1 MLGSTPPLADLWR
14 RTFVELLGAFAL
26 VFAGAGTIMSIGP
39 QADAGTLD
47 VALATGLAIAVMVTA
62 VGHISGG
69 HFNPA
74 ITFGFLLTRRIG
86 VVLGVAYVVA
96 QLLGGVLAALL
107 LRWIFPAANRNASNL
122 GAPSVHTIDIGAA
135 LVVEALITFFLVW
148 VVFAMTTDERNA
160 YTGVTGLAIG
170 LVIVFGMLL
179 AYPITGGSF
188 NPARAFGPQ
197 LVSGTWND
205 AWIYYVGPLA
215 GGAIAAL
222 LYDEVYLRAAGPAPV
237 GLARDRRRRA
247 RSGRTPH
254 RHLTRASSSGRRPRA
269 RCCGRL

>member
-1 MLGSTPPLADLWR
+1 MRLSGSEMLGPAPPLGDLWR
-14 RTFVELLGAFAL
+14 RSFVELLGAFAL

-86 VVLGVAYVVA
+86 VVLGVVYVVA
-96 QLLGGVLAALL
+96 QLVGGVLAALL
-107 LRWIFPAANRNASNL
+107 LRWIFPAANRDASNL

-148 VVFAMTTDERNA
+148 VVFAMTTDKRNA
-160 YTGVTGLAIG
+160 YTGVTGLVIG
-170 LVIVFGMLL
+170 FVIVFGMLL

-188 NPARAFGPQ
+188 NPARAFGPE
-197 LVSGTWND
+197 LVSGTWSD

-222 LYDEVYLRAAGPAPV
+222 LYDEVYLRTAAPAPV
-237 GLARDRRRRA
+237 GPPETGVEEPGLGEPTSD
-247 RSGRTPH
+247 T
-254 RHLTRASSSGRRPRA
+254 
-269 RCCGRL
+269 

>member
-1 MLGSTPPLADLWR
+1 MRLSGSDALGPAPPLGDLGR

-47 VALATGLAIAVMVTA
+47 VALATGLAVAVMVTA

-74 ITFGFLLTRRIG
+74 ITFGFLLTRRIA
-86 VVLGVAYVVA
+86 VVLGLAYIVA

-107 LRWIFPAANRNASNL
+107 LRWIFPAANRNAANL

-148 VVFAMTTDERNA
+148 VVFAMTTDARNA
-160 YTGVTGLAIG
+160 YTGISGLAIG
-170 LVIVFGMLL
+170 LVIVFGMLI

-188 NPARAFGPQ
+188 NPARAFGPE
-197 LVSGTWND
+197 LVSGSWSD

-222 LYDEVYLRAAGPAPV
+222 LYDEVYLRTAAPAPV
-237 GLARDRRRRA
+237 GPPETGVEEPGLGARPSD
-247 RSGRTPH
+247 T
-254 RHLTRASSSGRRPRA
+254 
-269 RCCGRL
+269 

>member
-1 MLGSTPPLADLWR
+1 MPSVPDSFGSLPPLADTWR
-14 RTFVELLGAFAL
+14 RSFVELMGAFAL

-47 VALATGLAIAVMVTA
+47 VALATGLAIAVMVIA

-74 ITFGFLLTRRIG
+74 ITFGFIVTRRMNAL
-86 VVLGVAYVVA
+86 LGVTYIIA
-96 QLLGGVLAALL
+96 QLAGGVLAALL
-107 LRWIFPAANRNASNL
+107 LRWIFPAANRNAANL

-148 VVFAMTTDERNA
+148 VVFAVTTDLRNA
-160 YTGVTGLAIG
+160 YTMLAGLAIG
-170 LVIVFGMLL
+170 LVIVFGMLI
-179 AYPITGGSF
+179 AYPLTGGAF
-188 NPARAFGPQ
+188 NPARAFGPE
-197 LVSGTWND
+197 LISNTWSD

-222 LYDEVYLRAAGPAPV
+222 LYDEVYLRAAAPAPV
-237 GLARDRRRRA
+237 GPPQTGIEEPGPSAAARD
-247 RSGRTPH
+247 S
-254 RHLTRASSSGRRPRA
+254 
-269 RCCGRL
+269 